1 MRCVIPTFA
10 NITAMPKYSNRGPDG
25 AARQAAALRREG
37 VTVGTGHL
45 GELTVDFGTFG
56 WFPNSL
62 PSEVADDSE
71 SDHQTE
77 A

>member
-1 MRCVIPTFA
+1 
-10 NITAMPKYSNRGPDG
+10 MPEHRNRGLDG
-25 AARQAAALRREG
+25 AARQAASLRREG

-56 WFPNSL
+56 WFPTSL
-62 PSEVADDSE
+62 PGGVADDSE
-71 SDHQTE
+71 SEDRTE